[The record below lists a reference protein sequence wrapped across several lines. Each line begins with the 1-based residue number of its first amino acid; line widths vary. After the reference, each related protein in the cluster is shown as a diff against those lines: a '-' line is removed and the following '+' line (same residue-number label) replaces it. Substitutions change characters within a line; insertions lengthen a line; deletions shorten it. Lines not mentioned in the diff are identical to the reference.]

1 MAVRRATSASP
12 GNLNVTDGVT
22 FAFTGATSTPAVI
35 FVEQGYYFCVPSGW
49 SGTWTPSKGAA
60 GNWSFSPA
68 NYAATVTED
77 VSGYHF
83 VATPLVV
90 ATSTP

>member
-1 MAVRRATSASP
+1 
-12 GNLNVTDGVT
+12 
-22 FAFTGATSTPAVI
+22 VI

-68 NYAATVTED
+68 SYAATVTSD
-77 VSGYHF
+77 LTGYHF
-83 VATPLVV
+83 VATPVI
-90 ATSTP
+90 ATNTP